1 MSGAAHA
8 ESSVRGAAR
17 WCGFVFGALVLLHA
31 IPVLAFGWFPTLD
44 GPAHVYNAR
53 IVQELLGGDAFI
65 GRFFTIN
72 PFPEP
77 NWLGHAI
84 MAGTLSIAPAHI
96 AERVVM
102 LLYVVGLPL
111 AFRFAVRRWGAR
123 SDWPALLVFPF
134 IYCFT
139 FRIGFL
145 NFSLGLPVLLL
156 AIGLGRA
163 YAQRTSPRAAWA
175 LALVLLALYF
185 AHLTC
190 FLLAFALLLGRPVW
204 EALVDQR
211 GSFVARSVAA
221 WIAVRGPLLCAG
233 PALLLTV
240 AFFAS
245 HHDARASLSRLPTT
259 ELLHWLINGRPFVAL
274 GPNEEPFAR
283 AIAWAMAGL
292 TVALLLARP
301 WRSDAAFKRNL
312 FWAVAALAMVLAY
325 FVLPDQMATGGVVS
339 VRLLLFAYL
348 LWAIWLG
355 VQVYR
360 RVILSVGLVT
370 ILVADL
376 LLLRIHLENT
386 RSLTSELNE
395 LLSVAGAVPEH
406 AVVLPLNYSGN
417 WLHSNFHCY
426 IGALRKAVVLDN
438 FCARTPH
445 MPVRW
450 NEGAEPTDALGNF
463 TTSDRPCVNT
473 TAYAVAGEAM
483 VDHVLT
489 WKMNDSM
496 TDSCAADV
504 RRQLAADFVTVAVSP
519 NGDARLYRRR

>member
-1 MSGAAHA
+1 MMNSWRRWQWSGFA
-8 ESSVRGAAR
+8 
-17 WCGFVFGALVLLHA
+17 FVALLLVHTV
-31 IPVLAFGWFPTLD
+31 PVITFGWFPTLD

-53 IVQELLGGDAFI
+53 IILELLTGDAFT
-65 GRFFTIN
+65 GRFFAIN

-77 NWLGHAI
+77 NWVGHAI
-84 MAGTLSIAPAHI
+84 MAGTLSIAPAHF

-111 AFRFAVRRWGAR
+111 AFRFALRRSGAR
-123 SDWPALLVFPF
+123 ADWPALLVFPF

-145 NFSLGLPVLLL
+145 NFSLGLPLLL
-156 AIGLGRA
+156 VAIGLGGSF
-163 YAQRTSPRAAWA
+163 AQGTSARKGWL

-190 FLLAFALLLGRPVW
+190 FLLAFALLIAAPLW
-204 EALVDQR
+204 EALIDRR
-211 GSFVARSVAA
+211 GSIKVRAVAA
-221 WIAVRGPLLCAG
+221 WRAVRALLLCAA

-245 HHDARASLSRLPTT
+245 HHDARASLSRLPST

-274 GPNEEPFAR
+274 GPDEEPFAR
-283 AIAWAMAGL
+283 AIAWVMAGL
-292 TVALLLARP
+292 TVAVLITRP
-301 WRSDAAFKRNL
+301 WRSDALFKRNL
-312 FWAVAALAMVLAY
+312 FWAMAALAMVVAY

-339 VRLLLFAYL
+339 VRLLLFAFL

-355 VQVYR
+355 VQVHR
-360 RVILSVGLVT
+360 RVILTIGLATVLAAEL
-370 ILVADL
+370 LV
-376 LLLRIHLENT
+376 LRLHLENT
-386 RSLTSELNE
+386 RSLTNELNE
-395 LLSVAGAVPEH
+395 LLSVAGALPEH

-426 IGALRKAVVLDN
+426 MGALGNVIVLDN

-450 NEGAEPTDALGNF
+450 CEGAEPGDAVGNF
-463 TTSDRPCVNT
+463 TTSDRPCVHIA
-473 TAYAVAGEAM
+473 AYTMEGEAM

-489 WKMNDSM
+489 WKLNDAM
-496 TDSCAADV
+496 TDSCTMDV
-504 RRQLAADFVTVAVSP
+504 RRQLAAGFVPVAVSP

>member
-1 MSGAAHA
+1 MHN
-8 ESSVRGAAR
+8 ERGARVRR
-17 WCGFVFGALVLLHA
+17 WSGLAFVVLVVLHTIA
-31 IPVLAFGWFPTLD
+31 VIAFGWFPTLD

-53 IVQELLGGDAFI
+53 IIAELLSGDVFV
-65 GRFFTIN
+65 GRFFGVN

-84 MAGTLSIAPAHI
+84 MAGTLFIAPAQI
-96 AERVVM
+96 AERVLM

-111 AFRFAVRRWGAR
+111 AFRFALRRLGAR
-123 SDWPALLVFPF
+123 TDWPALLVFPF

-145 NFSLGLPVLLL
+145 NFSLGFPLLL
-156 AIGLGRA
+156 VAIGLGRSF
-163 YAQRTSPRAAWA
+163 AQHTGRKGWV

-190 FLLAFALLLGRPVW
+190 FLLAFALLIAQPIW
-204 EALVDQR
+204 NAIIDQR
-211 GSFVARSVAA
+211 APLVPRLRAVVPALRGLLVCAA
-221 WIAVRGPLLCAG
+221 
-233 PALLLTV
+233 PALLLSA
-240 AFFAS
+240 AFFVS
-245 HHDARASLSRLPTT
+245 HHDARASLSRLPST

-283 AIAWAMAGL
+283 AFAWLMAGL
-292 TVALLLARP
+292 TVAVFIARP
-301 WRSDAAFKRNL
+301 WRSDELFKRNM
-312 FWAVAALAMVLAY
+312 FWLVAALALIVAF

-355 VQVYR
+355 VQLHKPAVLAVALATYMA
-360 RVILSVGLVT
+360 
-370 ILVADL
+370 ADL
-376 LLLRIHLENT
+376 LALRVHVQNT
-386 RSLTSELNE
+386 RSLNAELSE

-426 IGALRKAVVLDN
+426 LGAVRNAIVLDN

-450 NEGAEPTDALGNF
+450 CDGAEPGDAVGNF
-463 TTSDRPCVNT
+463 TTSDRPCVHLG
-473 TAYAVAGEAM
+473 AYVLEGDAM

-489 WKMNDSM
+489 WKLNDAM
-496 TDSCAADV
+496 TDSCTMDV
-504 RRQLAADFVTVAVSP
+504 RRQLAVDFVPVAVSP